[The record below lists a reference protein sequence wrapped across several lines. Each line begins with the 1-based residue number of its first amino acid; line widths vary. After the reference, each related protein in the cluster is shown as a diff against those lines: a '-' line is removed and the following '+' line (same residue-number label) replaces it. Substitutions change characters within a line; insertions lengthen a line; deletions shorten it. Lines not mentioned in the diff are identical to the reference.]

1 MSTDIVNVT
10 NHSKNTIL
18 IGKYVNNHNND
29 RKNITIFVIML
40 TSKHITIFLLHKISD
55 PSL

>member
-29 RKNITIFVIML
+29 RKNIKILYQEYSKIMTIVNI
-40 TSKHITIFLLHKISD
+40 
-55 PSL
+55 